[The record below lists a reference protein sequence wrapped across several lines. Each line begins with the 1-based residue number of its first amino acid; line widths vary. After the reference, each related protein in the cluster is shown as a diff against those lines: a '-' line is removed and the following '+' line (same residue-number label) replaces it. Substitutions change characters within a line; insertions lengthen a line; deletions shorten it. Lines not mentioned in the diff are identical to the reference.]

1 MTPGAGTAHVV
12 GRVACRRTWAGR
24 RLIVVLWRLV
34 CGVARGGAIHDA
46 RCRNGTCG
54 RSRCV
59 SADAGGATV
68 DCCFAV
74 VVLWFFR
81 RPVCGTASVIR
92 ASQVAPL
99 RLRAV
104 ECCFASV
111 IRASQ
116 VAPLRLRAVDC
127 CFSWLFCGVA
137 RGGAIHDARCRNG
150 TCGRSRCVSVDA
162 GGAAV
167 GLSFCGG
174 RFAALRRL
182 SGRHKWR
189 PYVCG
194 RLIVVSRVVVGGV
207 TRGCRGKGMGMKK
220 RSRTDVAVSVWL
232 LVVAEARLERTT
244 SRL

>member
-12 GRVACRRTWAGR
+12 GRVACRWMRAGR
-24 RLIVVLWRLV
+24 WLVCGVASVIRASQVAPLRLRRLNVVSRRSV

-59 SADAGGATV
+59 STDAGGG
-68 DCCFAV
+68 
-74 VVLWFFR
+74 

-99 RLRAV
+99 RLRVV

-111 IRASQ
+111 IRASR
-116 VAPLRLRAVDC
+116 VAPLRLRVVDC
-127 CFSWLFCGVA
+127 CFA
-137 RGGAIHDARCRNG
+137 GGCWRRNG
-150 TCGRSRCVSVDA
+150 
-162 GGAAV
+162 
-167 GLSFCGG
+167 
-174 RFAALRRL
+174 
-182 SGRHKWR
+182 
-189 PYVCG
+189 
-194 RLIVVSRVVVGGV
+194 
-207 TRGCRGKGMGMKK
+207 GCRGKGMGMKK